1 MKRRTFLGSGLAA
14 GAMLGS
20 AAAGRAEARALRA
33 TGCLGVIVERASG
46 SVVLVDNVR
55 RAALGRI
62 EGLGDLS
69 HATAVFS
76 PCERYAYVFGRD
88 GGLTKLDLLETR
100 IERRLMQSGNSIGG
114 AISDDGR
121 MIAVANYTPGG
132 IKVFDAAT
140 LTEIA
145 SIPALGAD
153 GKMSKTVGVVSLPG
167 RRFIFSLYDAGEI
180 WIADFGDGATPKLT
194 KFANVG
200 RLPYDGNVTS
210 DGRHYLAGLFGE
222 DGFAHVDLWAATP
235 KCERVAQNYFGGQQ
249 RLPVFKMPHLEGW
262 GQSANDLLAPACGEH
277 EVLVIDLQTMGLK
290 KRIPTHG
297 QPVFCVT
304 RPDTREVWVN
314 FAHPLN
320 DTVQIIDIPT
330 LEVVDT
336 IVVGPAVLFLEF
348 TPRGNE
354 IWISVR
360 DADRVDVFDVR
371 QRRKVAEIAAK
382 KPSGVF
388 FASRAH
394 RLGT

>member
-1 MKRRTFLGSGLAA
+1 MKRRAFLGSSLAA
-14 GAMLGS
+14 GALLAS
-20 AAAGRAEARALRA
+20 NATARAEAPALRA
-33 TGCLGVIVERASG
+33 TGCLGLIVERASG
-46 SVVLVDNVR
+46 SVVLIDNVR

-76 PCERYAYVFGRD
+76 PCERYSFVFGRD
-88 GGLTKLDLLETR
+88 GGLTRLDLLESR
-100 IERRLMQSGNSIGG
+100 IEKRLMQSGNSIGG

-121 MIAVANYTPGG
+121 LIAVANYTPGG
-132 IKVFDAAT
+132 VKVFEAT
-140 LTEIA
+140 SLAEVA

-153 GKMSKTVGVVSLPG
+153 GKLSKTVGVVSLPG

-180 WIADFGDGATPKLT
+180 WIADFGDGATAKLS
-194 KFANVG
+194 KFTNVG

-210 DGRHYLAGLFGE
+210 DARHYLAGLFGE
-222 DGFAHVDLWAATP
+222 DGFAHIDLWAREL

-262 GQSANDLLAPACGEH
+262 GQSANDLLLPACGAH
-277 EVLVIDLQTMGLK
+277 EVLAIDLQTMGLK

-297 QPVFCVT
+297 QPVFCIA
-304 RPDTREVWVN
+304 RPDGREVWVN

-320 DTVQIIDIPT
+320 DTVQIIDVPT
-330 LEVVDT
+330 LEVVHSFAP
-336 IVVGPAVLFLEF
+336 GPGVMHLEF

-354 IWISVR
+354 IWISAR
-360 DADRVDVFDVR
+360 DADRVVVMDVR
-371 QRRKVAEIAAK
+371 RREKIAEIPAQ
-382 KPSGVF
+382 KPSGIL

-394 RLGT
+394 RLGG